1 MKKSCQGDL
10 EVPGKL
16 NHQAQVLV
24 LSLESMEN
32 QLMSKLIT
40 KKMKLAELEALASFR
55 KQQKKHR
62 S

>member
-32 QLMSKLIT
+32 QLMSKLLT
-40 KKMKLAELEALASFR
+40 KKNETC
-55 KQQKKHR
+55 
-62 S
+62 